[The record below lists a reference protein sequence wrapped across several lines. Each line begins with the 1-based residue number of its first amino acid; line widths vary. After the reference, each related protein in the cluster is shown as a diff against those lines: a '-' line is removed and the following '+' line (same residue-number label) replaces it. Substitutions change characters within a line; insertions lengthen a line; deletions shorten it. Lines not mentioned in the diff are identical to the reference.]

1 MSISLVRV
9 ELVADA
15 VELSPLRSVDE
26 FDDDDEDDERRY
38 VAPMTFFDDSLFRR
52 ISLSIFTGVV
62 VVWLKTKSIRI
73 LFNILKYNKNK
84 SKNLTLL

>member
-9 ELVADA
+9 ELCVDA

-26 FDDDDEDDERRY
+26 FDDDDDDERRY

-62 VVWLKTKSIRI
+62 VVLI
-73 LFNILKYNKNK
+73 LLY
-84 SKNLTLL
+84 

>member
-26 FDDDDEDDERRY
+26 FDEDDDDDDERRY

-62 VVWLKTKSIRI
+62 VVCLKTKSII
-73 LFNILKYNKNK
+73 IFI
-84 SKNLTLL
+84 